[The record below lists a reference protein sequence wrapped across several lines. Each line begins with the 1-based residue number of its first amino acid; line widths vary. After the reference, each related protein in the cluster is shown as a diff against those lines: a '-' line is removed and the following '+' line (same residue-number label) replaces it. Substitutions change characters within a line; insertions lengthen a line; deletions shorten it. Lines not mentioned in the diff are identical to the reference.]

1 MSFMIRNYKP
11 KKIEIIEQSLYTVRR
26 FLDDQNGIHPSIIV
40 EFKFEFKTYPI
51 ANSSN
56 KWI

>member
-40 EFKFEFKTYPI
+40 VAKFKTYPI